1 MNFSWIAE
9 ELALRVEINKDGL
22 VGIKVSQITSW
33 NVEHNDA
40 RLNGKSFA
48 DIGILQKKST

>member
-1 MNFSWIAE
+1 MNFSLSVE
-9 ELALRVEINKDGL
+9 ELALRVEIDKDRL
-22 VGIKVSQITSW
+22 VGIKVAQITSW

-40 RLNGKSFA
+40 LVSSNSFA